1 MSPKISYIHQAE
13 RTQKECSASH
23 QTTDNVRQDLVN
35 GIQIM
40 WVLGQFWLNK
50 AGQHSQKSV

>member
-40 WVLGQFWLNK
+40 
-50 AGQHSQKSV
+50 